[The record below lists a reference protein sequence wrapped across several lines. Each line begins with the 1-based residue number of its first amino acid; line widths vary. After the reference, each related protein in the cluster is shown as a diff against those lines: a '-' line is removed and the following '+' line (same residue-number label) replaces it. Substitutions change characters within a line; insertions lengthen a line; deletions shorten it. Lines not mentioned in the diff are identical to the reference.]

1 MLTEKLKHENP
12 QLMET
17 IEVEAKMADLLTYA
31 IVSLFFSV
39 SSAVFDL
46 IPEHNFVT
54 CVANQSPQYSATIS
68 KLVYSPHSPSFS
80 FIFQSSIQNFRFNST
95 KYHKLQYIITPYS
108 ADHVKAAI
116 ICSKVH
122 GLQVRIRSG
131 GHDYEGLSYNS
142 YVPFIIIDLVNL
154 NNVRVDSNNGTA
166 WVQAGATVGELYY
179 HVANQSKGHGFPAG
193 VCPSMGAGGHISGG
207 GQGTLMRKFGLAA
220 DNVVDAIV
228 VTADGNILDRQ
239 GMGEDFF
246 WAIRGGGGGNF
257 GVVVE
262 WKINLVPVPP
272 KVTVFNIPRTLEQN
286 ATKLIHRWQQIAH
299 KFHEDLFIRIIIFV
313 GKDSKGRKTIQ
324 ANFNSL
330 FLGNSDQLVPLM
342 AKSFPELGLK
352 PEDCKEISW
361 IQSTIYS
368 NGENPGQPL
377 EVLIERNHVQKGF
390 FKGKSDFVTEPIS
403 ETNLEAIWKVM
414 QEGEAGVMV
423 WDPYGG
429 KMSEISESSIPFPH
443 RAGVLHN
450 IQYFS
455 KWQEG
460 GYLAEQRHLKW
471 INRLYNFMAPF
482 VTKNPRTAYVNY
494 RDLDIGRNIHGRF
507 SEAKVWGE
515 KYFKGNFDQLA
526 HIKGMVDYGNFF
538 KNEQSIVPNFSL

>member
-1 MLTEKLKHENP
+1 
-12 QLMET
+12 
-17 IEVEAKMADLLTYA
+17 MAHFLTYA

-80 FIFQSSIQNFRFNST
+80 FIFQSSVQNFRFNST
-95 KYHKLQYIITPYS
+95 KYHKLHYIITPYS

-179 HVANQSKGHGFPAG
+179 HVANQSKGRGFPAG

-228 VTADGNILDRQ
+228 VTADGNILDRK

-262 WKINLVPVPP
+262 WNINLVPVPP

-313 GKDSKGRKTIQ
+313 GKDSKGGKTIQ

-330 FLGNSDQLVPLM
+330 FLGTSDQLVPLM

-377 EVLIERNHVQKGF
+377 EVLLDRNRVQKGF
-390 FKGKSDFVTEPIS
+390 FKGKSDFVTQPIS
-403 ETNLEAIWKVM
+403 ETNLEAIWEVM
-414 QEGEAGVMV
+414 LEGEAGVMV

-494 RDLDIGRNIHGRF
+494 RDLDIGRNIHGIF

-538 KNEQSIVPNFSL
+538 KNEQSIAPNFYL